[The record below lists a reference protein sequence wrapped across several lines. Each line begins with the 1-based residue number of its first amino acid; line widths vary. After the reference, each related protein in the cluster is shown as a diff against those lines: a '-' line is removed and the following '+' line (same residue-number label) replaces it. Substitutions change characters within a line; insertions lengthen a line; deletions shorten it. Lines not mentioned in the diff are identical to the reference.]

1 MDKNLRLLILFF
13 FFFFFHVKALNM
25 TGTCHSLR
33 PSRVTTVTKIDS
45 DIGHN
50 IG

>member
-1 MDKNLRLLILFF
+1 MDKNLRLLIF

-25 TGTCHSLR
+25 TGTCHGLR
-33 PSRVTTVTKIDS
+33 PRRVTIVTKIDS